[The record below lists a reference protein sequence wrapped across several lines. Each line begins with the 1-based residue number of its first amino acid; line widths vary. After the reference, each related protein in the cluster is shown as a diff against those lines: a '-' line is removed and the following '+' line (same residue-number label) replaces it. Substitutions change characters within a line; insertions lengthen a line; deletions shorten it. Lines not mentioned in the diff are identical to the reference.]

1 MIAIVI
7 LTLPRYVKTHQKE
20 EINFAAFVEAIPET
34 LENLDAPIEQASV
47 EEEKDNSKYGDI
59 IKDEEYLKENNI
71 YLKEA
76 AKEDSVSLC
85 FCGDILFDDEYAV
98 MAALI
103 QRGGELSASISEDTL
118 KIMNDADIMVVNNE
132 FPFNEGGTPT
142 PNKQYTFRADYS
154 TAKYLNDMGADV
166 AILANNH
173 VYDFGEQG
181 LLNTL
186 TTVKNAGVIPAG
198 AGQNI
203 NEAARPV
210 YFIVND
216 IKIALVVAT
225 DMERLDIPDTKGA
238 TENSPGVFRTW
249 NSDMIYSVVETAKQ
263 NADFVVVCIHWGTE
277 KEEQPDYWQT
287 VKAPL
292 LAKAGADIIIG
303 DHPHVLQGVYYYDG
317 VPCLYSLGNFW
328 FNGREADTGLF
339 EIEVDK
345 AGLKSFRIYPARQ
358 ANFST
363 KLVYDADKSNIINHM
378 RNLSPQALIDDEGYI
393 SQK

>member
-34 LENLDAPIEQASV
+34 LENLDAPIEQAPI

-345 AGLKSFRIYPARQ
+345 AGL
-358 ANFST
+358 
-363 KLVYDADKSNIINHM
+363 
-378 RNLSPQALIDDEGYI
+378 NLSASILPDRLIFPL
-393 SQK
+393 SWCMMPTKAT